1 MLTPA
6 CTATQGVYTQVVR
19 AICTLWQHRAQ
30 RTGKQHAAQQ
40 LVLQVRNP
48 CLRGQPVG
56 VTQKYLVVTANY
68 AARAAGVGKLMGI
81 QEARAKCPNLVLVRA
96 DVSQLAFH
104 VFLPI
109 SELTISSVR
118 CHSGLRGI
126 GPLEVC
132 TVGWCVG
139 TCCAVGSMEC
149 CS

>member
-1 MLTPA
+1 M
-6 CTATQGVYTQVVR
+6 
-19 AICTLWQHRAQ
+19 
-30 RTGKQHAAQQ
+30 
-40 LVLQVRNP
+40 
-48 CLRGQPVG
+48 G

-132 TVGWCVG
+132 TVGGVLVHAALWGVWNAAAKLMPIRYFPMWYRFLER
-139 TCCAVGSMEC
+139 T
-149 CS
+149 